1 VSERLATAL
10 VAISTSCFGSISILT
25 LLATQAGASLV
36 SVLVGRY
43 ALAAP
48 LFYLAAGRAR
58 RAAMPQA
65 IRWQAVV
72 LLGGGQAIIAG
83 LGLSALRF
91 VPAAT
96 AGFLFYTYPAWV
108 AVIAAMRGTERV
120 TPRRLGALA
129 LSLVG
134 VSVMVGAP
142 SGQMDWRG
150 VVLSTGAAFAYA
162 LYIPHAN
169 RLQRDTTPAMLSMYV
184 SIGAFVALAIFGQLT
199 DTLDLRLSAQA
210 AVAVVTLALVCTVF
224 AFILFLRGL
233 ATLGPVRTA
242 IVSTVEPFTTS
253 VLGFAVLGQAIRLET
268 LIGGALVATAVIVLQ
283 TDSIRQ

>member
-1 VSERLATAL
+1 MTERLATAL
-10 VAISTSCFGSISILT
+10 VAISASCFGSISILT

-48 LFYLAAGRAR
+48 LFLLAAGRAS
-58 RAAMPQA
+58 RAAIPA
-65 IRWQAVV
+65 ATRWQAVLV
-72 LLGGGQAIIAG
+72 LGGGQALIAG
-83 LGLSALRF
+83 LGLSALRY

-96 AGFLFYTYPAWV
+96 AAFLFYTYPAWV
-108 AVIAAMRGTERV
+108 ALTAAVRGTERL
-120 TPRRLGALA
+120 TPRRLSALA

-142 SGQMDWRG
+142 SGHMDWRG

-169 RLQRDTTPAMLSMYV
+169 RLQRDTTPAMLSMHV
-184 SIGAFVALAIFGQLT
+184 SIGAFVALVIFGQLT

-210 AVAVVTLALVCTVF
+210 VAAIVALALLCTVF

-253 VLGFAVLGQAIRLET
+253 VLGFLVLRQAIRLET
-268 LIGGALVATAVIVLQ
+268 LLGGALIAAAVVVLQ
-283 TDSIRQ
+283 TGSAGE